1 MKRAVAATYLE
12 AVSKGIKRKCL
23 DEYLEVSYT
32 RKYIT
37 ADIYTVHIYTSLY
50 VLCVCKWRR
59 RTSYITI
66 SMYLEK

>member
-37 ADIYTVHIYTSLY
+37 ADIYTVHRLY
-50 VLCVCKWRR
+50 IQVYMFCVCVQMATQNKL
-59 RTSYITI
+59 YH
-66 SMYLEK
+66 Y